1 MPASRG
7 PTRRRSAACLSAWLD
22 LLLSVL
28 LLSVLLLGGLLLGVA
43 APVRAAVAQVD
54 IDRRGAVFAV
64 QARAHVAAPL
74 SLAWATVTDYE
85 TLPAFIPDITS
96 SRILERRRDGAVE
109 HLLLEQR
116 GALRFLFFTRPVA
129 VRLRIEQQQP
139 SRVVAHHVVRPEGGA
154 DDEVR
159 SFDGDYLLEE
169 DAGGTT
175 LSYHARIEPAF
186 DLPPIV
192 GAMLVRRTVRAQFQA
207 LVDEIERRAGTLAAP
222 LR

>member
-7 PTRRRSAACLSAWLD
+7 PTRRRSAACPSAWL
-22 LLLSVL
+22 VL
-28 LLSVLLLGGLLLGVA
+28 LLSVLLLGILLPGVV
-43 APVRAAVAQVD
+43 APARAAVAEFD
-54 IDRRGAVFAV
+54 IDSRGAVFAV

-74 SLAWATVTDYE
+74 PLAWATVTDYE
-85 TLPAFIPDITS
+85 ALPAFIPDITS
-96 SRILERRRDGAVE
+96 SRIIERRRDGAVE

-116 GALRFLFFTRPVA
+116 GALRFLFFTRTVA
-129 VRLRIEQQQP
+129 VRLRIEQQEP
-139 SRVVAHHVVRPEGGA
+139 SRVVAHHIVRPEGGA

-175 LSYHARIEPAF
+175 LSYRARIEPAF
-186 DLPPIV
+186 DLPPFV
-192 GAMLVRRTVRAQFQA
+192 SAMLVRRTLRAQFQA